1 MRRALTARVLLC
13 MRSASISCIYFRLFV
28 PCVAQTIMEDSA
40 SVVVESSHLPP
51 TAGLGVDPV
60 FCPGCSDEYQAPP
73 SQSAPM
79 LYGCSH
85 TVCKACVDGRELG
98 DAVGCA
104 VCGKESGPPVVDA
117 VLAGYCGKE
126 LAAPANA
133 SQTAV
138 IGNSLVTCKRRRVD
152 AASDSDPTSI
162 SDAALRATAAKCSD
176 AAAVLLTRSETVAA
190 AKQAMADLT
199 TQACGDYSAAIDRLH
214 ADLDEHRRKHIS
226 EAKGL
231 CKSRGKAMDAEVDEL
246 VVSAS
251 QLRTCAAMCDSV
263 LCAADVGK
271 RESTLAYAERA
282 VAAFSGI
289 VKYTVAARIELDM
302 DAEVARNLL
311 LQLSSVKE
319 VVNKVLLVL
328 QMCEDGF
335 VTVFVSGRN
344 ICVSSAM
351 YYA

>member
-1 MRRALTARVLLC
+1 MDDIT
-13 MRSASISCIYFRLFV
+13 SA
-28 PCVAQTIMEDSA
+28 AA
-40 SVVVESSHLPP
+40 ESSCAP
-51 TAGLGVDPV
+51 GLGCESVDPV
-60 FCPGCSDEYQAPP
+60 FCPACSDEYQAPP

-79 LYGCSH
+79 LYACSH
-85 TVCKACVDGRELG
+85 TVCKACVDAHELG
-98 DAVGCA
+98 YELGCA
-104 VCGKESGPPVVDA
+104 VCGKECGPPVVDV
-117 VLAGYCGKE
+117 VLAGYCGE
-126 LAAPANA
+126 EQAAPANA
-133 SQTAV
+133 SQTSV
-138 IGNSLVTCKRRRVD
+138 IGNSSLVTCKRRRVD
-152 AASDSDPTSI
+152 AACDSDPTSI

-251 QLRTCAAMCDSV
+251 QLRTCAAMCDSA